1 MGFLPNLDKAPSTD
15 HDRKTGFARLWEILS
30 RDLKKFF
37 GSGFLALAGC
47 TPFILGAVLSL
58 DNHVLLYAALL
69 GLIGGML
76 AGPELCCLADT
87 VLRSLR
93 DEPGFWWHTYRR
105 VWKRN
110 AAASLLPGAAGG
122 LLLGTQLFLLLHAGA
137 LGLSTAMGGALVAGI
152 LIVLELSLYVWPQ
165 LALMELSFPQLLK
178 NAGLLFLGQLPRSIA
193 ALAILTVYCGGILRF
208 FTLAVTLLPFTNLW
222 IPVVP
227 ALLLIYPG
235 LESSFQI
242 EKRIKALDTT
252 IKEPE
257 NSD

>member
-15 HDRKTGFARLWEILS
+15 HARKTGFARLWEILS

-110 AAASLLPGAAGG
+110 AAASLLPGA
-122 LLLGTQLFLLLHAGA
+122 

-152 LIVLELSLYVWPQ
+152 LIVLGLSLYVWPQ

-257 NSD
+257 DSD